1 MAGVLYSLAGRAL
14 VNLSFATAGECPVQ
28 IEAGLSDAEATE
40 TLKSVN
46 VTRWAPE
53 LRTSAPLQPQREA
66 PEFLLCAL
74 CGPPRSLREITR
86 PPAAQ
91 AHHYSAKQCPPPPE
105 PSMNDGG
112 ACRLRLGIVR

>member
-46 VTRWAPE
+46 VTRWRQSFEPAH
-53 LRTSAPLQPQREA
+53 
-66 PEFLLCAL
+66 
-74 CGPPRSLREITR
+74 RSN
-86 PPAAQ
+86 
-91 AHHYSAKQCPPPPE
+91 HSAK
-105 PSMNDGG
+105 
-112 ACRLRLGIVR
+112 RLKSFSARSADLRDRCVK